1 MNPNNILGYYFQDQL
16 ESGSWA
22 GLGLNTNL
30 SATFFLLAERNLRS
44 QHVIAEAEQQQ
55 VRRGARRADKIAVS
69 QQLHLDLPLAFA
81 AQKLEES
88 DMGGSGNDV
97 LPLHPLKLSYDFLLP
112 SLLFEVIQHKLLADF
127 IYRQ

>member
-1 MNPNNILGYYFQDQL
+1 M
-16 ESGSWA
+16 
-22 GLGLNTNL
+22 
-30 SATFFLLAERNLRS
+30 
-44 QHVIAEAEQQQ
+44 
-55 VRRGARRADKIAVS
+55 S

-88 DMGGSGNDV
+88 DMGGSGGDV